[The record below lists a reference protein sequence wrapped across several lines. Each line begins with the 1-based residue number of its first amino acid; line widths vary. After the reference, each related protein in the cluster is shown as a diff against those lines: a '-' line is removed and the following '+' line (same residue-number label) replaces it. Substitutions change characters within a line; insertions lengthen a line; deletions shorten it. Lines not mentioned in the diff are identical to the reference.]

1 LQGKLFRKFR
11 DLIMGL
17 ASPSKRIVGSNDKT
31 CLVLFPIGVFT
42 KKSRSQECVRD

>member
-17 ASPSKRIVGSNDKT
+17 ASPSQRIVGSNDKT
-31 CLVLFPIGVFT
+31 CLVLFPIGLFAT
-42 KKSRSQECVRD
+42 KS